1 MRAGAGSTPG
11 ARSIAVTF
19 VTLGLAYGV
28 WYAYSVFLVALLREF
43 GWSRSLVA
51 GAFSVFVLVHGVL
64 APPLGWLADRVGP
77 RRLFLAGGFVLA
89 VALWLD
95 GAVDRPWHLYVAFGV
110 ATAAG
115 VACAGWV
122 PAVVLVQRW
131 FPRRV
136 GAALGITS
144 AGIGVGIFLVVPAT
158 QLLVAQLG
166 WRVAFRCLAAAVALW
181 IVPASLFILR
191 DPIVGGGSADGG
203 RGEGVRGLRGGETR
217 SRCVAGGRDAS
228 RWSPAATG
236 RANACRV
243 VERPLSPRTPSPRPP
258 SAAADVT
265 LGEALRMERFW
276 LLSAAHF
283 LGSLASQMLLVHQVA
298 YLVDHGIPAL
308 VAASVVSVVGLAS
321 IVGKAGGGWF
331 SDTAGR
337 EVTYTL
343 GMMCVVA
350 SIGMLGVIGLLPGLL
365 PAYVYG
371 VLVGLGYS
379 VTAPLLPAL
388 VSDVFRG
395 RHFGAIFGT
404 MQLANSLGGALG
416 PWLAGR
422 VFDTTGSYFWA
433 LSGAVLS
440 AASATAALWVARNS
454 RAHPR

>member
-1 MRAGAGSTPG
+1 
-11 ARSIAVTF
+11 
-19 VTLGLAYGV
+19 
-28 WYAYSVFLVALLREF
+28 
-43 GWSRSLVA
+43 
-51 GAFSVFVLVHGVL
+51 
-64 APPLGWLADRVGP
+64 
-77 RRLFLAGGFVLA
+77 
-89 VALWLD
+89 
-95 GAVDRPWHLYVAFGV
+95 
-110 ATAAG
+110 
-115 VACAGWV
+115 
-122 PAVVLVQRW
+122 
-131 FPRRV
+131 
-136 GAALGITS
+136 
-144 AGIGVGIFLVVPAT
+144 
-158 QLLVAQLG
+158 
-166 WRVAFRCLAAAVALW
+166 
-181 IVPASLFILR
+181 
-191 DPIVGGGSADGG
+191 
-203 RGEGVRGLRGGETR
+203 
-217 SRCVAGGRDAS
+217 
-228 RWSPAATG
+228 
-236 RANACRV
+236 
-243 VERPLSPRTPSPRPP
+243 
-258 SAAADVT
+258 
-265 LGEALRMERFW
+265 MERFW

>member
-122 PAVVLVQRW
+122 PAVVPVQRW

-181 IVPASLFILR
+181 IVPASLLVLR
-191 DPIVGGGSADGG
+191 DPVARGASADSEP
-203 RGEGVRGLRGGETR
+203 GEGHRGLRGRSTTR
-217 SRCVAGGRDAS
+217 HAGA
-228 RWSPAATG
+228 
-236 RANACRV
+236 
-243 VERPLSPRTPSPRPP
+243 
-258 SAAADVT
+258 
-265 LGEALRMERFW
+265 
-276 LLSAAHF
+276 
-283 LGSLASQMLLVHQVA
+283 
-298 YLVDHGIPAL
+298 
-308 VAASVVSVVGLAS
+308 
-321 IVGKAGGGWF
+321 
-331 SDTAGR
+331 
-337 EVTYTL
+337 
-343 GMMCVVA
+343 
-350 SIGMLGVIGLLPGLL
+350 
-365 PAYVYG
+365 
-371 VLVGLGYS
+371 
-379 VTAPLLPAL
+379 
-388 VSDVFRG
+388 
-395 RHFGAIFGT
+395 
-404 MQLANSLGGALG
+404 
-416 PWLAGR
+416 
-422 VFDTTGSYFWA
+422 
-433 LSGAVLS
+433 
-440 AASATAALWVARNS
+440 
-454 RAHPR
+454 

>member
-1 MRAGAGSTPG
+1 MRAGAGSPG
-11 ARSIAVTF
+11 RRSIAVTF

-64 APPLGWLADRVGP
+64 APPLGWLADRIGP
-77 RRLFLAGGFVLA
+77 RRLFLAGGLVLA
-89 VALWLD
+89 AALWLD

-110 ATAAG
+110 VTAAG
-115 VACAGWV
+115 VASAGWV

-131 FPRRV
+131 FPERV

-158 QLLVAQLG
+158 QLLVDQVG
-166 WRVAFRCLAAAVALW
+166 WRVAFRCLAAAVVLW
-181 IVPASLFILR
+181 IVPTSFFILR
-191 DPIVGGGSADGG
+191 DPVADGGSADSEP
-203 RGEGVRGLRGGETR
+203 GEGHRGLRGRSTTR
-217 SRCVAGGRDAS
+217 HACAWPDA
-228 RWSPAATG
+228 A
-236 RANACRV
+236 
-243 VERPLSPRTPSPRPP
+243 RPDITP
-258 SAAADVT
+258 
-265 LGEALRMERFW
+265 GQALRMGRFW
-276 LLSAAHF
+276 LLSAAQL
-283 LGSLASQMLLVHQVA
+283 LGSLACQMLLVHQVA

-343 GMMCVVA
+343 GMVCVIA
-350 SIGMLGVIGLLPGLL
+350 SVGMLGVIALGPGLL
-365 PAYVYG
+365 SAYVYG
-371 VLVGLGYS
+371 ALVGVGYS

-404 MQLANSLGGALG
+404 MQVANSLGGALG

-433 LSGAVLS
+433 LLGAVLS
-440 AASATAALWVARNS
+440 ASAATAALWVARNC
-454 RAHPR
+454 RALPR

>member
-1 MRAGAGSTPG
+1 VASPG

-19 VTLGLAYGV
+19 VTLGLSYGV

-51 GAFSVFVLVHGVL
+51 GAFSVFVLVHGVM
-64 APPLGWLADRVGP
+64 ARVLGWLADRVGP
-77 RRLFLAGGFVLA
+77 RPLFLAGGLVLGA
-89 VALWLD
+89 ALWLD
-95 GAVDRPWHLYVAFGV
+95 GAVGRPWHLYAAFGV
-110 ATAAG
+110 VTAVG
-115 VACAGWV
+115 VSLAGWV

-144 AGIGVGIFLVVPAT
+144 AGIGVGIFLVVPLT
-158 QLLVAQLG
+158 QFLVDQLG
-166 WRVAFRCLAAAVALW
+166 WRVAFRVLGSVAALW
-181 IVPASLFILR
+181 IVPVSFLVLR
-191 DPIVGGGSADGG
+191 DPVVGGVTAAGG
-203 RGEGVRGLRGGETR
+203 RGGEALRDPLLLGVASSPPER
-217 SRCVAGGRDAS
+217 SEPAQRVPAWSRRAS
-228 RWSPAATG
+228 PPRPPAAT
-236 RANACRV
+236 AA
-243 VERPLSPRTPSPRPP
+243 RP
-258 SAAADVT
+258 DVT
-265 LGEALRMERFW
+265 LGQALRMERFW
-276 LLSAAHF
+276 LLTAAQL

-343 GMMCVVA
+343 GMVCVAA
-350 SIGMLGVIGLLPGLL
+350 SIGMLGVVALRPGPF

-371 VLVGLGYS
+371 ILVGLGYS

-388 VSDVFRG
+388 VSDIFSG

-404 MQLANSLGGALG
+404 MQVGNSLGGALG
-416 PWLAGR
+416 PWIAGR
-422 VFDTTGSYFWA
+422 AFDTTGSYFWA

-440 AASATAALWVARNS
+440 AAAATAALWSARRLRP
-454 RAHPR
+454 RAR

>member
-1 MRAGAGSTPG
+1 MRAGARSPG
-11 ARSIAVTF
+11 RRSIAVTF
-19 VTLGLAYGV
+19 VTLGLSYGV

-64 APPLGWLADRVGP
+64 APPLGWLAARVGP
-77 RRLFLAGGFVLA
+77 RRLFLAGGLVLG

-95 GAVDRPWHLYVAFGV
+95 GAVGRPWHLYVAFGV
-110 ATAAG
+110 VTAVG
-115 VACAGWV
+115 VASAGWV

-158 QLLVAQLG
+158 QLLVDQLG

-181 IVPASLFILR
+181 IVPASFFILS
-191 DPIVGGGSADGG
+191 DPPREVLRRLPASPPADI
-203 RGEGVRGLRGGETR
+203 
-217 SRCVAGGRDAS
+217 
-228 RWSPAATG
+228 
-236 RANACRV
+236 
-243 VERPLSPRTPSPRPP
+243 
-258 SAAADVT
+258 T

-283 LGSLASQMLLVHQVA
+283 LGSLACQMLLVHQVA

-337 EVTYTL
+337 EVIYTL
-343 GMMCVVA
+343 GMVCVVA
-350 SIGMLGVIGLLPGLL
+350 SIGMLSVIGLLPGLL

-371 VLVGLGYS
+371 ALVGVGYS

-404 MQLANSLGGALG
+404 MQLGNSLGGALG

-433 LSGAVLS
+433 LLGAVLS
-440 AASATAALWVARNS
+440 ASAATASLWVARGC
-454 RAHPR
+454 RALPR

>member
-1 MRAGAGSTPG
+1 MTAAVGSPPG

-19 VTLGLAYGV
+19 VTLGLSYGV

-51 GAFSVFVLVHGVL
+51 GAFSVFVLVHGL
-64 APPLGWLADRVGP
+64 MAPALGWLADRIGP
-77 RRLFLAGGFVLA
+77 RRLFLAGGLVLA
-89 VALWLD
+89 AALWLD
-95 GAVDRPWHLYVAFGV
+95 GAVSRPWHLYAAFGV
-110 ATAAG
+110 VTAAG
-115 VACAGWV
+115 VSLAGWV

-131 FPRRV
+131 FPERV

-144 AGIGVGIFLVVPAT
+144 AGIGVGIFLVVPLT
-158 QLLVAQLG
+158 QFLVDQLG
-166 WRVAFRCLAAAVALW
+166 WRPAFRWLAAAVALW

-191 DPIVGGGSADGG
+191 DPIVGSELAGGGPGG
-203 RGEGVRGLRGGETR
+203 R
-217 SRCVAGGRDAS
+217 A
-228 RWSPAATG
+228 
-236 RANACRV
+236 
-243 VERPLSPRTPSPRPP
+243 RPP
-258 SAAADVT
+258 GPPPASSARPDIT

-276 LLSAAHF
+276 LLSAAQL

-298 YLVDHGIPAL
+298 YLVDHEIPAM
-308 VAASVVSVVGLAS
+308 VAATVVSVVGLAS

-343 GMMCVVA
+343 GMACVVA
-350 SIGMLGVIGLLPGLL
+350 SVGTLGVVALRPGPL

-371 VLVGLGYS
+371 ALVGMGYS

-395 RHFGAIFGT
+395 RHFGAIFGA
-404 MQLANSLGGALG
+404 MQLANSLGGAFG
-416 PWLAGR
+416 PWIAGR
-422 VFDTTGSYFWA
+422 VFDATGSYFWA

-440 AASATAALWVARNS
+440 ASAATASLWVARAL
-454 RAHPR
+454 RPLPR

>member
-1 MRAGAGSTPG
+1 MTAGVGSTPG

-19 VTLGLAYGV
+19 VTLGLSYGV

-43 GWSRSLVA
+43 GWSRSLLA
-51 GAFSVFVLVHGVL
+51 GAFSVFVVVHGVM
-64 APPLGWLADRVGP
+64 APALGWLADRIGP
-77 RRLFLAGGFVLA
+77 RQLFLAGGLVLGA
-89 VALWLD
+89 ALWLD
-95 GAVDRPWHLYVAFGV
+95 GAVGRPWHLYVAFGV
-110 ATAAG
+110 VTAAG
-115 VACAGWV
+115 VSLAGWV

-136 GAALGITS
+136 GAALGVTS
-144 AGIGVGIFLVVPAT
+144 AGIGVGIFLVVPLT
-158 QLLVAQLG
+158 QFMVDQLG
-166 WRVAFRCLAAAVALW
+166 WRLAFRCLAAAVVLW

-191 DPIVGGGSADGG
+191 DPTVVAGSVSPAQTAGGLTATRPGSASGDI
-203 RGEGVRGLRGGETR
+203 
-217 SRCVAGGRDAS
+217 
-228 RWSPAATG
+228 
-236 RANACRV
+236 
-243 VERPLSPRTPSPRPP
+243 
-258 SAAADVT
+258 T
-265 LGEALRMERFW
+265 LGEALGRGRFW
-276 LLSAAHF
+276 LLSAAQL

-343 GMMCVVA
+343 GMACVVA
-350 SIGMLGVIGLLPGLL
+350 SVGMLGVIALRPGPL

-371 VLVGLGYS
+371 ALIGVGYS

-388 VSDVFRG
+388 VSDIFRG

-404 MQLANSLGGALG
+404 MQLGNSLGGALG

-422 VFDTTGSYFWA
+422 AFDTTGSYFWA
-433 LSGAVLS
+433 LSGAALS
-440 AASATAALWVARNS
+440 ASAATVALWVARS
-454 RAHPR
+454 PGRLHR